1 MAERRHRKC
10 HAYGHMGPSC
20 KDSRQ
25 PDVRTQEAADQ
36 WVPQSK
42 QRTAVLPEARCLSR
56 TSLRMPSKMIT
67 TEDDAQGR
75 KESIIKED
83 EAQWAERAYRCSSGQ
98 ESHELEHGSRG
109 DILTSLSRTKTPRG
123 EHTGTAPAV
132 AVLRHAD
139 YINAPCANA
148 HASNRVRHALRRIPR
163 APKSGSCVC
172 AARPAILRRSL
183 CPSKP

>member
-10 HAYGHMGPSC
+10 HACGHTDPSC
-20 KDSRQ
+20 KDNRQ
-25 PDVRTQEAADQ
+25 LDVRTQEAADQ

-42 QRTAVLPEARCLSR
+42 QRAGMLPGARCLSR
-56 TSLRMPSKMIT
+56 TSLCLLCARST

-98 ESHELEHGSRG
+98 ESHELEHGSQG
-109 DILTSLSRTKTPRG
+109 NILTSLSSTKTPRV
-123 EHTGTAPAV
+123 EHTGAAPAV

-139 YINAPCANA
+139 YIDASCANA
-148 HASNRVRHALRRIPR
+148 PASSRVRHALRRIPR
-163 APKSGSCVC
+163 APKSGSCMCV
-172 AARPAILRRSL
+172 ARPAILRRLL
-183 CPSKP
+183 CSSEP